1 MELVPVDGAVL
12 EAEVRGSGEPVVL
25 VQTALLADELLPLAL
40 QPVLRAGYR
49 TVLYHRR
56 GYAGSSPVDG
66 PRSVT
71 LDAADCRAL
80 LSALGIE
87 RAHVVGLS
95 YSGAIALQLAV
106 DAPECVS
113 SLTLLEPPP
122 VHVPS
127 APQFRAANAR
137 LQDTRRTLG
146 LAAALDEFLTL
157 VIGPGWRAEIERVL
171 PGSVAQMQR
180 DAATFFDTDLPALLT
195 WQFTAADTRRITC
208 PVLHLGGTNSGPWF
222 AEVRELVLSSLP
234 HAEDVPIA
242 GADHSLAITH
252 PADVAAALVP
262 FLQRHPIDGA

>member
-1 MELVPVDGAVL
+1 MNLVSVDGAQL
-12 EAEVRGSGEPVVL
+12 EVEVSGSGEPVIL
-25 VQTALLADELLPLAL
+25 LQTALLADELRPLAA
-40 QPVLRAGYR
+40 QPALRDGYR

-56 GYAGSSPVDG
+56 GYAGSSAVDG

-71 LDAADCRAL
+71 LDAADCQAL

-127 APQFRAANAR
+127 ASQFRVVNAR
-137 LQDTRRTLG
+137 LQHTRRTYG
-146 LAAALDEFLTL
+146 LTAALDEFHTF
-157 VIGPGWRAEIERVL
+157 VVGPDWRADTERVL
-171 PGSVAQMQR
+171 PGSVTQMQR

-195 WQFTAADTRRITC
+195 WQFTAADARRITC
-208 PVLHLGGTNSGPWF
+208 PVLYVGGTYSGPWF
-222 AEVRELVLSSLP
+222 AEVRELVLAWLTQT
-234 HAEDVPIA
+234 EDVVIT
-242 GADHSLAITH
+242 GADHSLATTH
-252 PADVAAALVP
+252 APEIAAALVP